1 MRYSLLA
8 ILNSDV
14 LPGSILELNFLL
26 YLNTMEKLTETSLP
40 QAVSETGSYLCTDRI
55 CISYVTETSRPKA
68 LTELNRYLVVYLAV
82 YLTFGS
88 TYASIL
94 A

>member
-1 MRYSLLA
+1 M
-8 ILNSDV
+8 
-14 LPGSILELNFLL
+14 GSKKKNFNLQFAFFAKK
-26 YLNTMEKLTETSLP
+26 N
-40 QAVSETGSYLCTDRI
+40 AFFF
-55 CISYVTETSRPKA
+55 SRPKA

>member
-1 MRYSLLA
+1 M
-8 ILNSDV
+8 
-14 LPGSILELNFLL
+14 GSKKKKFNLQFAFFAKKNAFF
-26 YLNTMEKLTETSLP
+26 
-40 QAVSETGSYLCTDRI
+40 
-55 CISYVTETSRPKA
+55 SRPKA
-68 LTELNRYLVVYLAV
+68 LTELNRYLVAYLAV